1 MSKKSTIARCAGT
14 AAAVAGTIALVAP
27 GIASAEP
34 TAAVPPQGVG
44 RRGRRRLDMTVT
56 QTSAGQNALC
66 LPIVLNATDALPL
79 AALPTD
85 QWPGFGELVSKVYY
99 IGNPT
104 SDAAPVADSSTALDE
119 NDFNPG
125 LLKPITR
132 APTPSSERAST
143 RMPRMLFCPTATRS
157 SSPGRLRKPGPGAG
171 SRQHHHQ
178 HGRRA
183 PSSPICEA
191 RRRQQ
196 HAVRQ
201 PELTRRPA
209 GTHSGGGCSA
219 APGRSLGGGHLA
231 AGRPGRRAAP
241 TPSPTDRIRRPSAGC
256 RAPRHSANVTALP
269 ALPCRRPAA
278 RTRAPRP
285 GGRGRPGSW

>member
-34 TAAVPPQGVG
+34 TAAVPAPKVSAGVDG
-44 RRGRRRLDMTVT
+44 DVIDMTVT
-56 QTSAGQNALC
+56 QTSAGQNAFC

-125 LLKPITR
+125 LLKPITPG
-132 APTPSSERAST
+132 AYAVVGACFDKDAQDAVLSYSYQVV
-143 RMPRMLFCPTATRS
+143 F
-157 SSPGRLRKPGPGAG
+157 SPGGFGSLGQALDLGSATINMDGGSAVIADLLKSGAG
-171 SRQHHHQ
+171 S
-178 HGRRA
+178 
-183 PSSPICEA
+183 SM
-191 RRRQQ
+191 
-196 HAVRQ
+196 
-201 PELTRRPA
+201 LF
-209 GTHSGGGCSA
+209 
-219 APGRSLGGGHLA
+219 
-231 AGRPGRRAAP
+231 
-241 TPSPTDRIRRPSAGC
+241 
-256 RAPRHSANVTALP
+256 ANL
-269 ALPCRRPAA
+269 
-278 RTRAPRP
+278 
-285 GGRGRPGSW
+285 S